1 MPLVEWLAPS
11 FQFWSQEGD
20 AGKVE
25 KGLLLGTP
33 GMLVSDA
40 QEPPVGPALHTA
52 HSQLSVQRIGRP
64 LKPLCFSALLGYTSS
79 SSPIFPFVPG
89 NGDHFSQDW
98 EFLCRLQQRSQGYT
112 EVSPRHVRGPEGF
125 WMECVKISTC
135 KQNRMC
141 GETSTITNCRFR
153 PAHVYLRTSHAR
165 GVCCDCDCVGDVT
178 DSQSEDEN
186 TTDKDLASSVT

>member
-1 MPLVEWLAPS
+1 MRGRSRRVCFQGLQGCSLA
-11 FQFWSQEGD
+11 
-20 AGKVE
+20 
-25 KGLLLGTP
+25 
-33 GMLVSDA
+33 MLRNRLSA
-40 QEPPVGPALHTA
+40 QPCTLPT
-52 HSQLSVQRIGRP
+52 HSCQSSGQGAP

-98 EFLCRLQQRSQGYT
+98 EFLCRLQQWSQGYT